1 MYCFIPVL
9 IITLFRL
16 YSPLTILSF
25 ASDNNRACIP
35 IRYLL
40 GSDIN
45 FFSPFIESLFIK
57 QKVFRHNRFIGSL
70 YFVSFNLNKADASA
84 IFLIGREIIN

>member
-16 YSPLTILSF
+16 YSPLTIIELTRTIVF
-25 ASDNNRACIP
+25 Q
-35 IRYLL
+35 L
-40 GSDIN
+40 DIYSVPTSI
-45 FFSPFIESLFIK
+45 FFPSMESLFIK

-70 YFVSFNLNKADASA
+70 YFLSFNLNKADVSA